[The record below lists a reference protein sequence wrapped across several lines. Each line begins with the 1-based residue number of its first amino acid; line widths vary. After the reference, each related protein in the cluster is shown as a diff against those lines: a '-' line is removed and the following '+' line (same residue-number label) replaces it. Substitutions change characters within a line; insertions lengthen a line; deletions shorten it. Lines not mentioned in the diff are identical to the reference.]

1 MLSDRNQT
9 QKTTCCMI
17 PFIADVQKRQ
27 IYRDKKLVSGCLEL
41 GEGEEMGVIL
51 KGHRVSLWSDKK
63 VPNLP

>member
-1 MLSDRNQT
+1 
-9 QKTTCCMI
+9 MI

-63 VPNLP
+63 VPNLA